1 MRALPVIGAALLVI
15 TAAVIYY
22 APLFGT
28 FIGNAAVADLLDL
41 CNHEQFEGDN
51 CGAALGIASAS
62 TVLGTVGI
70 ILVVYGVIKSRRGWE
85 KWPLP

>member
-1 MRALPVIGAALLVI
+1 MRTLPVIGAALLVI

-28 FIGNAAVADLLDL
+28 FVGNASVANLLEL
-41 CNHEQFEGDN
+41 CSHERFEVDN
-51 CGAALGIASAS
+51 CGTALGIASAS

-70 ILVVYGVIKSRRGWE
+70 ILVVFGVIKLRRGWE
-85 KWPLP
+85 KWPLH